1 MTTKIQRRSGE
12 FRKSYTE
19 ELDASCCI
27 YMKRQSSKICANHP
41 VTGWKPS
48 RVIGRAFIPFA
59 LMISGESFSG
69 GKVATLMMMCMSSI
83 ITDDGGCFY
92 EAAN

>member
-1 MTTKIQRRSGE
+1 MTTKIQKRSGE

-19 ELDASCCI
+19 ELGASCCI
-27 YMKRQSSKICANHP
+27 YMTRRSSEICANHP
-41 VTGWKPS
+41 VTSWKLS

-59 LMISGESFSG
+59 LMISGESFFG
-69 GKVATLMMMCMSSI
+69 GKVATPMMCMSSI
-83 ITDDGGCFY
+83 ITDDGRLFY